1 MNQSNAA
8 VSNGQTAAIK
18 HGEGPALVVAG
29 PGSGKTY
36 VITKRLEYLINTC
49 HIDPSNILTITFT
62 NAAAKEMRSRAYSLI
77 GGGVAGVTVG
87 TFHSVFYSILKEAFS
102 LNASNILRPQ
112 DKYILLCDIARKLD
126 IVEADMATVCDG
138 ISALISR
145 KKNGLESP
153 GIFGS
158 DIDEKILSLYSGKLK
173 ELRLIDFDDMII
185 KCRNLLE
192 KDPVWLDKIR
202 NRFLYIMVDE
212 YQDTNPVQYE
222 ALKLI
227 AGNKANILTVGDD
240 DQSIYGFR
248 GAGFAVLKRFI
259 DDYPQAEVYELC
271 VNYRCRAAIADAAD
285 KVIELNSGR
294 IEKHHTSFD
303 QTGDEVD
310 IRKFKDRTEEVKAI
324 KAELDSLHPDDSCL
338 LVRTNE
344 LAAYFADEL
353 DRSGV
358 PVRLRGRRK
367 CLYDTD
373 IGKDVIAYLRLASGI
388 YEREDLLRVMNKPMR
403 FLSREALG
411 SENAGIQDVIDY
423 YKGTGNAYG
432 KAVCLAEDIQQ
443 MGHMSPRAAIRYLMK
458 VVGYEKYIK
467 NEGRDTE
474 KLYALYQRSA
484 DYSSIRQWLCSI
496 EEEKACKDQKAEICA
511 GDRSALNVMT
521 IHASKGLEFA
531 EVFIA
536 DVNDGIIPYHKAA
549 SPEGI
554 EEERRLLYVG
564 MTRAVKKLHLFFI
577 EESMGKPLMPS
588 PFLNAIKKTR

>member
-1 MNQSNAA
+1 M
-8 VSNGQTAAIK
+8 
-18 HGEGPALVVAG
+18 AG

-77 GGGVAGVTVG
+77 GGGVVGVTVG

-145 KKNGLESP
+145 KKNGLDSP

-158 DIDEKILSLYSGKLK
+158 DIDEKILSLY
-173 ELRLIDFDDMII
+173 DMII

-310 IRKFKDRTEEVKAI
+310 IRKFKDRTDEVKAI

-388 YEREDLLRVMNKPMR
+388 YE
-403 FLSREALG
+403 EAG
-411 SENAGIQDVIDY
+411 VCDNHSAGC
-423 YKGTGNAYG
+423 N
-432 KAVCLAEDIQQ
+432 
-443 MGHMSPRAAIRYLMK
+443 
-458 VVGYEKYIK
+458 
-467 NEGRDTE
+467 
-474 KLYALYQRSA
+474 
-484 DYSSIRQWLCSI
+484 
-496 EEEKACKDQKAEICA
+496 
-511 GDRSALNVMT
+511 
-521 IHASKGLEFA
+521 
-531 EVFIA
+531 
-536 DVNDGIIPYHKAA
+536 
-549 SPEGI
+549 
-554 EEERRLLYVG
+554 RLL
-564 MTRAVKKLHLFFI
+564 
-577 EESMGKPLMPS
+577 
-588 PFLNAIKKTR
+588 